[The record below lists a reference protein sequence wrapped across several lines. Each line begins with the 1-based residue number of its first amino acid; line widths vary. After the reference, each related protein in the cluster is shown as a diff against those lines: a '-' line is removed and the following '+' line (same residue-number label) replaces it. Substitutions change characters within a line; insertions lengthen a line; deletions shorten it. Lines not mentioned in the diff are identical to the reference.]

1 MRVGAH
7 ESIAGGLFHAYE
19 DAAVDGCEA
28 LQVFTKSSNQWK
40 EPKVDADG
48 IRAFKEARAK
58 STFAQSP
65 VLSHDSYLINLC
77 STDQALIERSRASL
91 LAEAERCEA
100 YGIEYVVLHPGA
112 HVGAGVDVGVE
123 LAAQGLAYVLGKTRG
138 ANVSLLV
145 ENTAGQGTTIASRFE
160 EIGAILRGV
169 AALEPTEVHRLGVCL
184 DTCHAIAAG
193 YDLTDDAGYDATM
206 AALDKAVGLKKIR
219 GMHLNDSQKG
229 VGSHLDRHARI
240 GEGALGEHVFWR
252 LMNDARFDAVSAV
265 LETPHD
271 GDDRKYK
278 EQLVRLRA
286 MKGAPPPAPRPAA
299 FALTATEPAP
309 KKPARKAKAST

>member
-19 DAAVDGCEA
+19 DAAADGCEA

-40 EPKVDADG
+40 EPKIDPAQV
-48 IRAFKEARAK
+48 RAFQDARAK
-58 STFAQSP
+58 SAFASTP

-77 STDQALIERSRASL
+77 STDEMLIQRSRASL

-112 HVGAGVDVGVE
+112 HVGAGIDVGVK
-123 LAAQGLAYVLGKTRG
+123 LAAEGLAWVLGKTRG
-138 ANVSLLV
+138 SKVSLLV
-145 ENTAGQGTTIASRFE
+145 ENTAGQGSTIASKFE
-160 EIGAILRGV
+160 EIGAILRGA
-169 AALEPTEVHRLGVCL
+169 AALEPSEAHRLGVCF

-206 AALDKAVGLKKIR
+206 TALDREVGLARVR

-229 VGSHLDRHARI
+229 VGSHLDRHMRI

-252 LMNDARFDAVSAV
+252 LMNDARFDHVAAV

-278 EQLVRLRA
+278 EQLARLRA
-286 MKGAPPPAPRPAA
+286 MKGAPPPEKRAPA
-299 FALTATEPAP
+299 FALTATEAAP
-309 KKPARKAKAST
+309 KKPARKPKAKA